1 MRTII
6 ELPAD
11 QVESLDEW
19 CRKEGVSRAEAVRRA
34 VAEHLR
40 KHRTGGGERAFGIWR
55 LGHRSLGEGGDM
67 AEDGL
72 AYQER
77 QRREWDDRE
86 RGWS

>member
-1 MRTII
+1 MRTIVD
-6 ELPAD
+6 LPAE

-19 CRKEGVSRAEAVRRA
+19 CRREGVSRAEAVRRA

-40 KHRTGGGERAFGIWR
+40 KHQTNNTKRAFGMWR
-55 LGHRSLGEGGDM
+55 DM

-77 QRREWDDRE
+77 LRREWDERE

>member
-6 ELPAD
+6 DLPAE

-19 CRKEGVSRAEAVRRA
+19 CRREGVSRAEAVRRA

-40 KHRTGGGERAFGIWR
+40 KHPTGGAKRAFGMWR
-55 LGHRSLGEGGDM
+55 DM

-72 AYQER
+72 TYQER
-77 QRREWDDRE
+77 LRSQCDERE

>member
-1 MRTII
+1 MRTIV
-6 ELPAD
+6 ELPAE

-19 CRKEGVSRAEAVRRA
+19 CRQEGVSRAEAVRRA
-34 VAEHLR
+34 VTEHLR
-40 KHRTGGGERAFGIWR
+40 QHHTGGSKRAFGLWK
-55 LGHRSLGEGGDM
+55 DV

-77 QRREWDDRE
+77 LRSEWVERE

>member
-1 MRTII
+1 MRTIV
-6 ELPAD
+6 ELPAE

-19 CRKEGVSRAEAVRRA
+19 CRQEGVSRAEAVRRA
-34 VAEHLR
+34 VTEHLR
-40 KHRTGGGERAFGIWR
+40 QHHTGGSKRAFGLWK
-55 LGHRSLGEGGDM
+55 DV

-77 QRREWDDRE
+77 LRSEWDGRE

>member
-1 MRTII
+1 MRTIVD
-6 ELPAD
+6 LPAE

-19 CRKEGVSRAEAVRRA
+19 CRREGVSRAEAVRQA
-34 VAEHLR
+34 VAAHLR
-40 KHRTGGGERAFGIWR
+40 KNHTSGASRAFGIWR
-55 LGHRSLGEGGDM
+55 DV

-77 QRREWDDRE
+77 LRREWDERE

>member
-6 ELPAD
+6 DLPTE

-19 CRKEGVSRAEAVRRA
+19 CRREGVSRAEAVRRA
-34 VAEHLR
+34 VAAHLR
-40 KHRTGGGERAFGIWR
+40 QHHTSGAKRAFGMWR
-55 LGHRSLGEGGDM
+55 DM

-77 QRREWDDRE
+77 LRSEWDERE

>member
-6 ELPAD
+6 DLPSD

-19 CRKEGVSRAEAVRRA
+19 CRHEGVSRAEAVRRA

-40 KHRTGGGERAFGIWR
+40 KHSTGGAKRAFGIWR
-55 LGHRSLGEGGDM
+55 DIP
-67 AEDGL
+67 EDGL

-77 QRREWDDRE
+77 LRSEWDARDRD
-86 RGWS
+86 R

>member
-6 ELPAD
+6 ELPTD
-11 QVESLDEW
+11 QIESLDEW
-19 CRKEGVSRAEAVRRA
+19 CRHEGVSRAEAVRRA

-40 KHRTGGGERAFGIWR
+40 KHPAGGAKRAFGMWK
-55 LGHRSLGEGGDM
+55 DV
-67 AEDGL
+67 AEDAL

-77 QRREWDDRE
+77 LRSEWDDRE

>member
-19 CRKEGVSRAEAVRRA
+19 CRREGVSRAEAVRRA
-34 VAEHLR
+34 VADHLQ
-40 KHRTGGGERAFGIWR
+40 KHHTVGAKRAFGIWR
-55 LGHRSLGEGGDM
+55 DL

-77 QRREWDDRE
+77 LRSEWDDRE

>member
-19 CRKEGVSRAEAVRRA
+19 CRREGVSRAEAIRRA
-34 VAEHLR
+34 VAEHLK
-40 KHRTGGGERAFGIWR
+40 KHHAGAAKRAFGMWR
-55 LGHRSLGEGGDM
+55 DM

-77 QRREWDDRE
+77 LRREWDERE

>member
-6 ELPAD
+6 ELPAE

-19 CRKEGVSRAEAVRRA
+19 CRHEGVSRAEAVRRA

-40 KHRTGGGERAFGIWR
+40 KHHAGGTQRAFGIWR
-55 LGHRSLGEGGDM
+55 DIP
-67 AEDGL
+67 EDGL

-77 QRREWDDRE
+77 MRGEWDARDRE
-86 RGWS
+86 QS

>member
-6 ELPAD
+6 DLPAE

-19 CRKEGVSRAEAVRRA
+19 CRREGVSRAEAVRRA

-40 KHRTGGGERAFGIWR
+40 KHPTGDAKRAFGVWR
-55 LGHRSLGEGGDM
+55 DM

-77 QRREWDDRE
+77 LRGEWDERE

>member
-6 ELPAD
+6 ELPAE

-19 CRKEGVSRAEAVRRA
+19 CRREGVSRAEAVRRA

-40 KHRTGGGERAFGIWR
+40 KHHTGGAKRAFGIW
-55 LGHRSLGEGGDM
+55 GDM

-77 QRREWDDRE
+77 VRSEWDDRE

>member
-1 MRTII
+1 MRTIVD
-6 ELPAD
+6 LPAE
-11 QVESLDEW
+11 QVESLDAW
-19 CRKEGVSRAEAVRRA
+19 CLAEGVSRAEAVRRA

-40 KHRTGGGERAFGIWR
+40 KHHASGAKRAFGMWK
-55 LGHRSLGEGGDM
+55 DM

-77 QRREWDDRE
+77 LRSEWDERE